1 MEYLASMLRTIGEQ
15 VGVLSVGKVA
25 LQPGVK
31 SVYRLT
37 VRYHD
42 RRAYDS
48 VATLI
53 QKGASG
59 AALEVVYR
67 GLFGHKPLM
76 LQIDQDRLDA
86 FSMSLQ
92 KAQFDRLGDQQNI
105 PPHGVDLW
113 LLERATSSFVKSVII
128 APELTAHVYARLV
141 YEINLYLPGAIKQIK
156 VPGN

>member
-1 MEYLASMLRTIGEQ
+1 MEYLASMLRTIAEQ
-15 VGVLSVGKVA
+15 VDVLPVSKVA

-67 GLFGHKPLM
+67 GLFHHKPLI
-76 LQIDQDRLDA
+76 LQIEADRFDA
-86 FSMSLQ
+86 FFASLQ
-92 KAQFDRLGDQQNI
+92 KAGFDRLGDQQNI

-113 LLERATSSFVKSVII
+113 LLERAASSFVKSVII

-141 YEINLYLPGAIKQIK
+141 YEINQYLPEAIKQIK
-156 VPGN
+156 VLNT